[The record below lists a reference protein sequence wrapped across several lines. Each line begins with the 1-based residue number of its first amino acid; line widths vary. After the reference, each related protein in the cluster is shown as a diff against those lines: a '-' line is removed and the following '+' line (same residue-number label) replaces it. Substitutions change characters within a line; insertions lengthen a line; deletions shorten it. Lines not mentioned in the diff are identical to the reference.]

1 MSDWSTR
8 PGSAGTAG
16 SKGKPASGGFTAT
29 DTSADR
35 SHATDAQV
43 ERRRGDRAPAAL
55 KWRWTPVGGVVAVLG
70 CGVATWAASAS
81 WWPNIT
87 LLAVSL
93 LLGLIAWLI
102 TRRPAGPHVVL
113 GIVAV
118 TAVCQVPGLFSA
130 PITSTDAYRYVWDGR
145 VQLSGSSPYSH
156 VPLDDQLARLRD
168 PVLFPGLTPTQKSG
182 VIGPPRIPRDP
193 AAIAELSKDDPR
205 TRINRPRVPTIY
217 PPVAQAYFT
226 AVALVTPWEAGTVG
240 LQVAGAALA
249 VALTA
254 LLAAELRRQQRDPR
268 WAILWGWSPIVALE
282 AGNAA
287 HVDVLGALLIVAAI
301 ILAVHRRPVWA
312 GVLLGAAASVKLLP
326 LLLLPAFTA
335 FRRRDLRTPLVAVGT
350 FTASYIPHL
359 LAAGTLVVGF
369 LPGYLTQE
377 GFDDGSSRS
386 AILALV
392 LPPEARQLAAGL
404 LAVSLAVLALHRHGR
419 EPIATTCCW
428 LFGAALLIT
437 TPTYPWYGLPLIA
450 LAVLAGRFEWLV
462 VPVAA
467 YLAYASFGHDQRQG
481 LIYLAAAVIVV
492 IAITVRH
499 RPLPGKR
506 FDEPVEARQH

>member
-1 MSDWSTR
+1 MIS
-8 PGSAGTAG
+8 
-16 SKGKPASGGFTAT
+16 
-29 DTSADR
+29 
-35 SHATDAQV
+35 
-43 ERRRGDRAPAAL
+43 RAPRQTGLPLVAGGVLAAL
-55 KWRWTPVGGVVAVLG
+55 GAAG
-70 CGVATWAASAS
+70 ATLAASAG
-81 WWPNIT
+81 WWPNLT
-87 LLAVSL
+87 LLVACL
-93 LLGLIAWLI
+93 LLGLIAWWI
-102 TRRPAGPHVVL
+102 TRRSAGPRALL
-113 GIVAV
+113 GIVALA
-118 TAVCQVPGLFSA
+118 AVCQVPGLFSA

-168 PVLFPGLTPTQKSG
+168 PILFPGLTSAQRSG
-182 VIGPPRIPRDP
+182 VVGPPRVPRDP
-193 AAIAELSKDDPR
+193 AAVAELSKDDPR

-226 AVALVTPWEAGTVG
+226 AVALVTPWSAGTFG
-240 LQVAGAALA
+240 LQVAGATLA

-254 LLAAELRRQQRDPR
+254 LLAAELRRRQRDSR

-287 HVDVLGALLIVAAI
+287 HVDVLGALLIVASI
-301 ILAVHRRPVWA
+301 ILAARRRPIWA

-335 FRRRDLRTPLVAVGT
+335 LRRRDVRTPVVAVST
-350 FTASYIPHL
+350 FAASYVPQV

-386 AILALV
+386 AILALL

-492 IAITVRH
+492 IAITLRH
-499 RPLPGKR
+499 RPVPGQR
-506 FDEPVEARQH
+506 FDEPVGACQH